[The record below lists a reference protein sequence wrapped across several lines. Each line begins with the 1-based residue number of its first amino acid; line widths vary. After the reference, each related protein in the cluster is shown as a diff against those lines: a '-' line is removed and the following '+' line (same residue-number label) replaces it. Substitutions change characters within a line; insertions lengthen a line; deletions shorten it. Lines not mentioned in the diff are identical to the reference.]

1 MTTIKLQ
8 NDTIIKAEGIRTNGN
23 CKAVFCITTGE
34 VYSSALDASEANNLH
49 PSAVSRLIANNGKCR
64 NGKRFCYVSQIVE
77 HLDEIAECNRVRQQK
92 VMSYD
97 AEVAKKEKALKAN
110 EEYEK
115 RKTKCE
121 MLKKKLEEEER
132 LKTEAWE
139 TLVNLRK
146 EGLS

>member
-1 MTTIKLQ
+1 
-8 NDTIIKAEGIRTNGN
+8 
-23 CKAVFCITTGE
+23 
-34 VYSSALDASEANNLH
+34 
-49 PSAVSRLIANNGKCR
+49 
-64 NGKRFCYVSQIVE
+64 
-77 HLDEIAECNRVRQQK
+77 
-92 VMSYD
+92 MSYD